1 MSVDSQAATTAI
13 LNCTEGSADKVYQV
27 SLRASGDL
35 WVVEFAYGKR
45 GSALKT
51 GTKTQEP
58 VEYKAGKSIFDKLVR
73 EKLAKGYVPYG
84 DEVSYTRA
92 EGEPKASGILPQL
105 PIALDEGDVG
115 AMITN
120 ESWWMQQ
127 KHDGENRLLLI
138 RNGIVRGVNRKGQFI
153 DVPTEWK
160 TYLGVLPD
168 CLLAGESCGPVFYA
182 FDLLEHDQTDLRT
195 RGFRDRY
202 FALKRLIGTTFN
214 WFDGCELEKLESR
227 KETEKRLRIVEAYQ
241 VGESKRSVFDRIKIE
256 GGEGV
261 VFKNVHEPFEIGKSW
276 AIRKFKF
283 VESATCIVLTVN
295 AQRSVQVGCMDG
307 DGTMVNLGNVTIP
320 ANHSVPSVGELV
332 EVRYLY
338 RFEYGSLEQPVYLG
352 VRTDLEVSDA
362 VISQIT
368 RIKLK
373 STSVA

>member
-1 MSVDSQAATTAI
+1 MSVDSQAVATTAI
-13 LNCTEGSADKVYQV
+13 LNCTEGSADKVYQL

-58 VEYKAGKSIFDKLVR
+58 VEYKAGKSIFDKLVK

-92 EGEPKASGILPQL
+92 EGGARPSGYLPQL
-105 PIALDEGDVG
+105 PIPVDESSLGALVNDE
-115 AMITN
+115 A
-120 ESWWMQQ
+120 WWMQE
-127 KHDGENRLLLI
+127 KADGENRLLLI
-138 RNGIVRGVNRKGQFI
+138 RNELVEGVNRKGLFVS
-153 DVPTEWK
+153 VPCEW
-160 TYLGVLPD
+160 LSFASVLPN
-168 CLLAGESCGPVFYA
+168 CLLAGEQVGNVYYA
-182 FDLLEHDQTDLRT
+182 FDLLELRGHDLRSLGYGK
-195 RGFRDRY
+195 RYQALMDLFEGLNGNAEFDERFRVLRADTTTVGKTAMLER
-202 FALKRLIGTTFN
+202 LKR
-214 WFDGCELEKLESR
+214 DGR
-227 KETEKRLRIVEAYQ
+227 
-241 VGESKRSVFDRIKIE
+241 
-256 GGEGV
+256 EGV
-261 VFKNVHEPFEIGKSW
+261 VFKCVYEPFEIGKSW

-373 STSVA
+373 TTSVV